1 VRRSHYETFE
11 HYHAT
16 FYKHVEPLS
25 VTPFSPG
32 ALQRGLAGLLVAL
45 VRLRR
50 MEFNTNEAASRI
62 QASDPY
68 VQDAIAAIAR
78 RAELVGDGT
87 AVADFCRAQL
97 QAKADLWQAEAQ
109 NQTGGRTLT
118 YAEPR
123 GGGDG
128 PKRGTTISL
137 LRHPGLEKWEEFTC
151 LNSLREVE
159 PSVKLIMNDGGLDEI
174 AGQPPQPPPTTDGEQ
189 AVVGE
194 EGGQP

>member
-1 VRRSHYETFE
+1 
-11 HYHAT
+11 
-16 FYKHVEPLS
+16 
-25 VTPFSPG
+25 
-32 ALQRGLAGLLVAL
+32 
-45 VRLRR
+45 

-68 VQDAIAAIAR
+68 VQDAIAAICR

-97 QAKADLWQAEAQ
+97 QAKVDLWQAEAQ

-118 YAEPR
+118 FAEPR

-159 PSVKLIMNDGGLDEI
+159 PSVKLIMDDGGLDE
-174 AGQPPQPPPTTDGEQ
+174 TTEHTENTEQ
-189 AVVGE
+189 EAE
-194 EGGQP
+194 EVEEQIKMDST